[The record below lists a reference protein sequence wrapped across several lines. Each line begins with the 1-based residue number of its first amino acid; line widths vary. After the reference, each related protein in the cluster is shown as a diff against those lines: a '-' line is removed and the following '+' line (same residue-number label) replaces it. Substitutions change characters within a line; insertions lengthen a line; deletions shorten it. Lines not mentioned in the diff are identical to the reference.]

1 VAHISINTAGPSATQ
16 GSAFLFLDSPLAPYN
31 KPYLLVS
38 DQIVRLEA
46 RGMTIAD
53 PQKAEEYLSRI
64 SYYRLSACWY
74 PFRATAPKAGGAIQA
89 LDTFKPGTSFKTVV
103 DLYAFDVD
111 PLLGSNSI
119 LHSLRCTSLN
129 ADP

>member
-119 LHSLRCTSLN
+119 LHSLRCKSLN